1 MFSIIVFCCPLFL
14 TSLTI
19 HAFTTLT
26 SPTIQ
31 SSYPRTK
38 RAIGKNN
45 HTRRRS
51 SRSTVSSRRRVV
63 PTVGL
68 KAKDENMSPDE
79 RVVAMDKALRAM
91 TAFSNKYVENT
102 GTFYCAD
109 KSIPAVVIKGLAEH
123 KVALGAP
130 LCPCRF
136 YEDKEKEAQDGYWNW

>member
-1 MFSIIVFCCPLFL
+1 M
-14 TSLTI
+14 I
-19 HAFTTLT
+19 HAFTSSTT

-31 SSYPRTK
+31 SLYPHTK
-38 RAIGKNN
+38 REIGKNN
-45 HTRRRS
+45 HTRRS
-51 SRSTVSSRRRVV
+51 SSTVSSRRRVV

-79 RVVAMDKALRAM
+79 RVVAMDKALKAM

-109 KSIPAVVIKGLAEH
+109 KSIPAVGIKGLAEH
-123 KVALGAP
+123 KVTLGAP